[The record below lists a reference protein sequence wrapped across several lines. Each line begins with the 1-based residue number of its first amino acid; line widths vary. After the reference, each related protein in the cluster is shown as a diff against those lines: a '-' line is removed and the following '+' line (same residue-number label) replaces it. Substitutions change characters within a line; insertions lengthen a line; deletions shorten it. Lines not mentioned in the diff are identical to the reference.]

1 MLKRTFDDFNISNN
15 NLPLSEEDKYY
26 VTSKLG
32 DLEQLKRL
40 NIDNIKIEIIKRC
53 YIECCKR
60 GYTDIVKY
68 LYENKKEELNKR
80 EINNEAFLHSSS
92 FNHMELSKWLY
103 ENLDNICVDLNDN
116 WSFRRCCK
124 NGYLKMAKWLYSLYP
139 EMKIYALDHLSLKW
153 CASDGKLETLKWLY
167 SLNNNIPDRI
177 YDEMMF
183 FAIKYKNQN
192 IIDWL
197 LEIKKKLKNIYLIN

>member
-15 NLPLSEEDKYY
+15 VYPLSEEDKYY
-26 VTSKLG
+26 ITSKLG
-32 DLEQLKRL
+32 NLEQLKRL

-80 EINNEAFLHSSS
+80 VINNEAFLHSSS
-92 FNHMELSKWLY
+92 HNHMELTKWLF
-103 ENLDNICVDLNDN
+103 ENLDNIYVDLNDN

-124 NGYLKMAKWLYSLYP
+124 NGYLTMAKWLYELYP
-139 EMKIYALDHLSLKW
+139 KMNIYSLNYLSLKW
-153 CASDGKLETLKWLY
+153 CASDGRLDTLKWLH
-167 SLNNNIPDRI
+167 SLNNDIPNRI

-197 LEIKKKLKNIYLIN
+197 LEINKNEK

>member
-15 NLPLSEEDKYY
+15 ICPLSNDDKYY

-32 DLEQLKRL
+32 NLEQLKRL
-40 NIDNIKIEIIKRC
+40 NINNIKIEIITSC

-60 GYTDIVKY
+60 GYIDIVKY
-68 LYENKKEELNKR
+68 LYENKKEKLNKK
-80 EINNEAFLHSSS
+80 EINNEAFLESSS
-92 FNHMELSKWLY
+92 NNHMELSKWLY
-103 ENLDNICVDLNDN
+103 ENLDNIFVAFNDN

-139 EMKIYALDHLSLKW
+139 EMEIDALNYLSFKW
-153 CASDGKLETLKWLY
+153 CASDGRLDTLKWLF
-167 SLNNNIPDRI
+167 SLNNNIPNRI

-183 FAIKYKNQN
+183 FAIKYKNKN

-197 LEIKKKLKNIYLIN
+197 LEIEKIEK